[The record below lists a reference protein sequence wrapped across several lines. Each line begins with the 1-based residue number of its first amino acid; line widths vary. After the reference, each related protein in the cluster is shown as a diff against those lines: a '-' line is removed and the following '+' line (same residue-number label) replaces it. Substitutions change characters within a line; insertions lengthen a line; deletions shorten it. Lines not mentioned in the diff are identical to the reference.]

1 MSILNFK
8 NLHRLELIKLEQIF
22 SNRTDGIVLLRLY
35 EQEGDLLLPLTATLV
50 DQYCLFELEK
60 RFDLDLSL
68 LAITQAFIDSGKIIQ
83 TVFIGDSTEG
93 RSKVVILEWIK
104 PKISLIVFG
113 AGHIGHCVATLGLGL
128 GYQVTVID
136 DRADFVSRSRFP
148 DERVHLVVG
157 QFNSVISRLS
167 IDRNSVI
174 VIATRGHQ
182 HDEVCLQVLAQRDA
196 RYIGMIGSKK
206 RVKAILD
213 KLLEAGVS
221 QAHLSKIHAP
231 IGLAIGAK
239 TPQEIGIAIIAEI
252 IACLNKRGDSVSVS
266 P

>member
-1 MSILNFK
+1 MFNERSILNFK
-8 NLHRLELIKLEQIF
+8 NPHRLELIKLERIF

-35 EQEGDLLLPLTATLV
+35 EQKGDLLLPLTATLV
-50 DQYCLFELEK
+50 DQNCLFELEK
-60 RFDLDLSL
+60 RFDLSL
-68 LAITQAFIDSGKIIQ
+68 LTITQAFIDSGRIIQ
-83 TVFIGDSTEG
+83 TVFVGDSSEG

-182 HDEVCLQVLAQRDA
+182 HDEVCLQ
-196 RYIGMIGSKK
+196 
-206 RVKAILD
+206 
-213 KLLEAGVS
+213 
-221 QAHLSKIHAP
+221 
-231 IGLAIGAK
+231 
-239 TPQEIGIAIIAEI
+239 
-252 IACLNKRGDSVSVS
+252 
-266 P
+266 

>member
-8 NLHRLELIKLEQIF
+8 NPHRLELIKLERIF

-35 EQEGDLLLPLTATLV
+35 EQKGDLLLPLTATLV
-50 DQYCLFELEK
+50 DQNCLFELEK
-60 RFDLDLSL
+60 RFDLSL
-68 LAITQAFIDSGKIIQ
+68 LTITQAFIDSGRIIQ
-83 TVFIGDSTEG
+83 TVFVGDSSEG

-128 GYQVTVID
+128 GYRVTVID
-136 DRADFVSRSRFP
+136 DRSDFVSRSRFP

-157 QFNSVISRLS
+157 QFDSVISRLS
-167 IDRNSVI
+167 IDRNSVV

-182 HDEVCLQVLAQRDA
+182 HDEVCLQALAQRDA
-196 RYIGMIGSKK
+196 RYIGMIGSKR
-206 RVKAILD
+206 RVKAILG

-221 QAHLSKIHAP
+221 QARLAKIHAP

-252 IACLNKRGDSVSVS
+252 IACLNKREDSASVS